1 MRAAQVVAYQQPVK
15 LVDVPEPKIVDP
27 YDVIVRIAGAGVCRT
42 DIHIMQG
49 GLEAAFHPKLP
60 YTLGHENA
68 GWIEEVGGAVSHLK
82 KGDPVVLHPAVTCG
96 FCVACRSGNDMHCP
110 TWKFPGVDGVDG
122 GYADF
127 MRTSARSVV
136 KLASGTDPASLAPQ
150 GDAGLTDYHAVKQI
164 LPFTYPGSTVVV
176 IGVGGLG
183 HLAIQILH
191 ALTPARIVVVAT
203 RPERVAFAKSFG
215 ADEVVLTGSDGG
227 VSAVLQQTDG
237 VGADAVLDLVGE
249 RDVPANSLKM
259 LRKGGADVIVGY
271 GGEMTVNLLEAI
283 NHDYKI
289 LASQIGSYTELVEL
303 MELAHQGKVRID
315 SERFPLEDV
324 NDVYQEINAGKI
336 LGRAV
341 LIPSH

>member
-1 MRAAQVVAYQQPVK
+1 M
-15 LVDVPEPKIVDP
+15 
-27 YDVIVRIAGAGVCRT
+27 
-42 DIHIMQG
+42 
-49 GLEAAFHPKLP
+49 
-60 YTLGHENA
+60 
-68 GWIEEVGGAVSHLK
+68 
-82 KGDPVVLHPAVTCG
+82 
-96 FCVACRSGNDMHCP
+96 
-110 TWKFPGVDGVDG
+110 
-122 GYADF
+122 
-127 MRTSARSVV
+127 
-136 KLASGTDPASLAPQ
+136 
-150 GDAGLTDYHAVKQI
+150 
-164 LPFTYPGSTVVV
+164 VV

-227 VSAVLQQTDG
+227 VSGVLEQTDG

-259 LRKGGADVIVGY
+259 LRKGGAYVIVGY